1 MLLLFDGGSR
11 SNRQLIESRRLATRS
26 RAAAGCLIGLCSTG
40 STAPQRVR
48 QGRGIERCLLALS
61 VVKRPS
67 SDYQSHG

>member
-26 RAAAGCLIGLCSTG
+26 RAAAGCLIGLCST
-40 STAPQRVR
+40 APQRVR